1 MQVPKVG
8 IFGKQ
13 KIDYGALRVCELQK
27 GAAGTNGTGIT
38 GMELCWKRE
47 LAQGSE
53 SKLQSQ
59 GRRQGKMGPITAI
72 KKSSLEELGC
82 TQQNV

>member
-8 IFGKQ
+8 MFGKQ
-13 KIDYGALRVCELQK
+13 KIDYGELRVCELQK

-47 LAQGSE
+47 LTQGSE
-53 SKLQSQ
+53 YKLQNQDEDKERWGQLQPS
-59 GRRQGKMGPITAI
+59 RKAR
-72 KKSSLEELGC
+72 
-82 TQQNV
+82 